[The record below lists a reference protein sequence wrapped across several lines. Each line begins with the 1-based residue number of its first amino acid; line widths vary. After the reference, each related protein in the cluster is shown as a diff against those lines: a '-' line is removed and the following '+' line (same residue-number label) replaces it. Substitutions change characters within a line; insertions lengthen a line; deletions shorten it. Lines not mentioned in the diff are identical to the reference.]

1 MKIKIGLLGLG
12 TVGGGVYKLL
22 NQRTEEIA
30 KQINSE
36 VVIEKI
42 LVRDISKARKFE
54 IPSHILTT
62 NFEDVVNNPEIDIVV
77 ELIGGI
83 EPAYQYITA
92 ALQNGKSVVT
102 ANKDVIADYGVR
114 LHRLA
119 TEYGADLCYEASV
132 AGGIPVLRGLVEGL
146 ASDEI
151 YKVMGIVNGTT
162 NYIMTQ
168 MTEAGLDYQTALKQ
182 AQELGFAEPNPTND
196 VEGFD
201 AARKMTILASLAF
214 SMGIRMDSVKVKG
227 ISSVTA
233 DDIKAVKEFGYVIK
247 LIGIAKQDGGKAEIS
262 VEPTLLKESHPLAS
276 VKNEFNA
283 IYLYG
288 SAVGQT
294 MFYGPGA
301 GEMPTA
307 MAVVS
312 DIMEAAKNKIMGVQG
327 KALWEPYAQPI
338 IKTSDE
344 MQAKYFL
351 SLLVKDEIGVL
362 SKLTNI
368 FSKHQIS
375 IENILQKPD
384 AKTKQ
389 ANITIITHDLIQSN
403 FEQAIEE
410 LGQISALI
418 ELKSLYRVEG

>member
-1 MKIKIGLLGLG
+1 MKIRIGLLGLG

-22 NQRTEEIA
+22 ANRTEAI
-30 KQINSE
+30 KQQINSE
-36 VVIEKI
+36 LSIDKI
-42 LVRDISKARKFE
+42 LVRDIAKARKLE
-54 IPSHILTT
+54 IPQEILTT
-62 NFEDVVNNPEIDIVV
+62 DYNEIVNNPEIDIVV

-83 EPAYQYITA
+83 EPAYQYITE

-119 TEYGADLCYEASV
+119 AEYGADLCYEASV
-132 AGGIPVLRGLVEGL
+132 AGGIPVLRGLVQGL
-146 ASDEI
+146 ASDAI

-168 MTEAGLDYQTALKQ
+168 MTENSLDYQTALKQ
-182 AQELGFAEPNPTND
+182 AQDLGFAEPDPTND
-196 VEGFD
+196 VEGLD

-214 SMGIRMDSVKVKG
+214 SMGLKMDTVKVRG
-227 ISSVTA
+227 ISGVTLE
-233 DDIKAVKEFGYVIK
+233 DIQAVKEFGYVIK
-247 LIGIAKQDGGKAEIS
+247 LIGVAKQDDGKAEIS
-262 VEPTLLKESHPLAS
+262 VEPTLLKESHPLAA

-288 SAVGQT
+288 HAVGET

-312 DIMEAAKNKIMGVQG
+312 DIMESAKNKILGVEG
-327 KALWEPYAQPI
+327 KRLWKPYILPVM
-338 IKTSDE
+338 KSPEE
-344 MQAKYFL
+344 MEAKYFL
-351 SLLVKDEIGVL
+351 RLLVKDEVGVL
-362 SKLTNI
+362 NKITEI

-375 IENILQKPD
+375 IENILQKLNHQKD
-384 AKTKQ
+384 Q
-389 ANITIITHDLIQSN
+389 ANLIIVTHKLIQSN
-403 FEQAIEE
+403 FERALQDLNSIPAI
-410 LGQISALI
+410 I
-418 ELKSLYRVEG
+418 EVKSCYRVED

>member
-1 MKIKIGLLGLG
+1 MKIRIGLLGLG

-22 NQRTEEIA
+22 TNRAAAIA
-30 KQINSE
+30 QQIGSE
-36 VVIEKI
+36 LTIERI
-42 LVRDISKARKFE
+42 LVRDIAKARKLD
-54 IPSHILTT
+54 IPQELLTT
-62 NFEDVVNNPEIDIVV
+62 DYNEIVGNPEIDIVV
-77 ELIGGI
+77 ELLGGI

-119 TEYGADLCYEASV
+119 AEYEADLCYEASV
-132 AGGIPVLRGLVEGL
+132 AGGIPVLRGLVQGL

-168 MTEAGLDYQTALKQ
+168 MAEEGLDYETALKQ
-182 AQELGFAEPNPTND
+182 AQELGFAEPDPTND
-196 VEGFD
+196 VEGLD

-214 SMGIRMDSVKVKG
+214 SMGLKMEDVKVRG
-227 ISSVTA
+227 ISGVTLE
-233 DDIKAVKEFGYVIK
+233 DIRAVKEFGYVIK
-247 LIGIAKQDGGKAEIS
+247 LIGVAKQDKGKAEIS
-262 VEPTLLKESHPLAS
+262 VEPTLLKETHPLAA

-288 SAVGQT
+288 HAVGQT

-312 DIMEAAKNKIMGVQG
+312 DIMESARNFILGVEG
-327 KALWEPYAQPI
+327 KGLWRPNMPAVMKSSEE
-338 IKTSDE
+338 KE
-344 MQAKYFL
+344 AKYFL
-351 SLLVKDEIGVL
+351 RLVVKDEIGVL
-362 SKLTNI
+362 NRITEV
-368 FSKHQIS
+368 FAGHRIS
-375 IENILQKPD
+375 IENILQELHEQ
-384 AKTKQ
+384 TGQ
-389 ANITIITHDLIQSN
+389 ANIIIVTHRLIESN
-403 FEQAIEE
+403 FEKAMQALQQLKE
-410 LGQISALI
+410 LIDI
-418 ELKSLYRVEG
+418 KSCYRVED